1 MKNKNMRFK
10 VPQDII
16 YFGLIPLV
24 SENNAKENKYIG
36 SIAGGEQGYV

>member
-1 MKNKNMRFK
+1 MRVKINPPPPPPRYF
-10 VPQDII
+10 

-24 SENNAKENKYIG
+24 GENNAKENKYIG

>member
-1 MKNKNMRFK
+1 MRVK
-10 VPQDII
+10 INPPPLLLDII